1 MPRVHVYPGVG
12 YLCVC
17 LINTLVTKN
26 SLIRDFLFIFTG
38 PVELRIIYGKHGV
51 QSMNFS
57 VDLDSV
63 YKTPKG
69 ELVYSLDRVEMEMRN
84 MWQLVIFVELIDGL
98 KQHFTSKAFR
108 IRTRPK
114 PKQAAGTC
122 TYTDI
127 YSSRNL

>member
-1 MPRVHVYPGVG
+1 MTVYPGGG

-17 LINTLVTKN
+17 LINTFTKN
-26 SLIRDFLFIFTG
+26 SLIRDFLYVFTG
-38 PVELRIIYGKHGV
+38 PVELRVIYGKYEV

-69 ELVYSLDRVEMEMRN
+69 ELVYSLDRVEMEKRN
-84 MWQLVIFVELIDGL
+84 VWQLVICVELIDDS
-98 KQHFTSKAFR
+98 KEKFTSKAFR

-114 PKQAAGTC
+114 PNQAAGIC

-127 YSSRNL
+127 

>member
-1 MPRVHVYPGVG
+1 MPRVHVYPRGG
-12 YLCVC
+12 YLCVY
-17 LINTLVTKN
+17 LINTLTKN
-26 SLIRDFLFIFTG
+26 SLIRDFLYVFTG
-38 PVELRIIYGKHGV
+38 PVELRVIYGKYEV
-51 QSMNFS
+51 QSMTFS

-69 ELVYSLDRVEMEMRN
+69 KLVYSLDRVEMETRN

-98 KQHFTSKAFR
+98 KQQFTSKAFR

-114 PKQAAGTC
+114 PKQAAGIC

-127 YSSRNL
+127 YSSKNL